1 MIIMYKKRKIEIMI
15 DFELHAPNLLSA
27 FIVKLLS
34 FFSKLNLVEHIPIYR
49 NLSRLVKHNINNLC
63 TVNAQLNKSNNY
75 SLKF

>member
-27 FIVKLLS
+27 FIN
-34 FFSKLNLVEHIPIYR
+34 F
-49 NLSRLVKHNINNLC
+49 
-63 TVNAQLNKSNNY
+63 KSINY

>member
-15 DFELHAPNLLSA
+15 GFELHAPNLLSA

-34 FFSKLNLVEHIPIYR
+34 FFSKLNLVEHIPIYQ
-49 NLSRLVKHNINNLC
+49 NSSKLVNHNVNSLC
-63 TVNAQLNKSNNY
+63 IVSAQLNKSINY